1 MTPEIK
7 IIQTAET
14 GYDRAAAAA
23 AAKRLLANKKNLDAV
38 ICADDLVAAGVADV
52 LTEKKLNGRIPVCGI
67 NNSYL
72 AAELQFSSVDLNLAE
87 RARQAAGLLA
97 DLLAGKAPP
106 SPHIIRIKPKFIER
120 IKK

>member
-1 MTPEIK
+1 
-7 IIQTAET
+7 
-14 GYDRAAAAA
+14 AA
-23 AAKRLLANKKNLDAV
+23 AAKRLLSNKKNLDAV
-38 ICADDLVAAGVADV
+38 ICADDLIAAGVADV
-52 LTEKKLNGRIPVCGI
+52 LTKKELCSRIPVCGI

-97 DLLAGKAPP
+97 DLLEGKAPP